1 MFASLSSDN
10 AHNGRREKSVS
21 GARPTRRQAIGG
33 AASLLLLLTGC
44 GETWVEVF
52 PVTGSIKIDG
62 KNPEG
67 ARLTLNP
74 VNPSGENIVIPTAGV
89 KADGSFTVTSY
100 QSDDGAPP
108 GEYVVT
114 IRWNQYDEKIG
125 GAGPN
130 VLPELY
136 ADPKTS
142 PIKVTV
148 NAGGPTTLE
157 PITVTTKTARGA
169 APARR

>member
-1 MFASLSSDN
+1 MLASLLSDN
-10 AHNGRREKSVS
+10 AHNRRREKSITT
-21 GARPTRRQAIGG
+21 AYPTRLRAIGG
-33 AASLLLLLTGC
+33 AATLILLLTGC
-44 GETWVEVF
+44 GETWVEVA

-62 KNPEG
+62 QSPEG

-74 VNPSGENIVIPTAGV
+74 VNPTGEDIVIPTAGV

-108 GEYVVT
+108 GEYVIT
-114 IRWNQYDEKIG
+114 IRWNKYDEKLG

-148 NAGGPTTLE
+148 NAGAPTTLE
-157 PITVTTKTARGA
+157 PITLTTKTARGA
-169 APARR
+169 SPARR